1 MEKKSISQF
10 IFSRENLLV
19 YGILSF
25 NVLSL
30 LKYHKSYKSF
40 ILSSILLIIYFLFSN
55 RSDKI
60 ITFLVM
66 INFSFWGVLGESFII
81 SKTGCLKYKYPAK
94 HLNIPYWLLVTYPL
108 YVLFSLHIYRFF
120 TEVNIPYLKL
130 N

>member
-1 MEKKSISQF
+1 MDKKSISEF
-10 IFSRENLLV
+10 IFSRENLLIQ
-19 YGILSF
+19 GILSL

-30 LKYHKSYKSF
+30 LKYHNNYKAF
-40 ILSSILLIIYFLFSN
+40 ILSIILLLIYFIFSN

-60 ITFLVM
+60 ITILVM
-66 INFSFWGVLGESFII
+66 IHFSFWGVLGESFII

-94 HLNIPYWLLVTYPL
+94 NLNIPYWLIVTYPL
-108 YVLFSLHIYRFF
+108 YVLFILHIYRFF